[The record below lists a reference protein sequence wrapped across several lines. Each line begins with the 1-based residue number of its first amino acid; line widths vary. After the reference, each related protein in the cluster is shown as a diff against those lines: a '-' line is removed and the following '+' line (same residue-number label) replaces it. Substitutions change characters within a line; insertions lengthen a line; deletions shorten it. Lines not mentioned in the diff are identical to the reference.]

1 MNGREGVKKLVS
13 KKFWL
18 NDMEAVLGIV
28 VVLIILGTINV
39 FSSSFIISE
48 NNYGTP
54 YFFLR
59 RHLLNLGI
67 AIFFGFIGWR
77 VDYHRWRDF
86 MPAVIFVTIAS
97 LVSVLLFGTAVNGS
111 KRWLNLYITQVQ
123 PAEWAKLVTI
133 QVAPVYL

>member
-1 MNGREGVKKLVS
+1 MSDREEVRTLVQ

-28 VVLIILGTINV
+28 LVLIILGTINV

-59 RHLLNLGI
+59 HHLMNLGFALI
-67 AIFFGFIGWR
+67 CGFIGFR
-77 VDYHRWRDF
+77 IDYHRWRNF
-86 MPAVIFVTIAS
+86 MVQELKRECCLYEESDCRSRGRGAGYGSHPSSPQCRVQ
-97 LVSVLLFGTAVNGS
+97 GTG
-111 KRWLNLYITQVQ
+111 
-123 PAEWAKLVTI
+123 P
-133 QVAPVYL
+133 